1 MGCDRLKVVKLFLI
15 KERKERIM
23 AKTIATV
30 LGVAFILV
38 GIIGFISPGFLGTH
52 LSLTHNLVHIISG
65 AVALYFGLAG
75 SLSGA
80 RLFCLV
86 FGAVYLLLGVVGF
99 LLGGDQ
105 QHTIAGITHGPDS
118 RLLQVIPGQLEL
130 ATMDHTVHILLGI
143 VFLIGGL
150 LTKADVRAAT
160 D

>member
-1 MGCDRLKVVKLFLI
+1 
-15 KERKERIM
+15 M

-30 LGVAFILV
+30 LGIAFILV
-38 GIIGFISPGFLGTH
+38 GIIGFVSPGFLGTH
-52 LSLTHNLVHIISG
+52 LSLAHNLVHIISG

-75 SLSGA
+75 TLSGA

-99 LLGGDQ
+99 LLGAPGSATVG
-105 QHTIAGITHGPDS
+105 HMGPDS
-118 RLLQVIPGQLEL
+118 RLFAVLPGQLEL
-130 ATMDHTVHILLGI
+130 GTMDHTVHILLGI

-150 LTKADVRAAT
+150 LTKADVRVPAM

>member
-1 MGCDRLKVVKLFLI
+1 
-15 KERKERIM
+15 M

-38 GIIGFISPGFLGTH
+38 GIIGFVSPGFLGTH
-52 LSLTHNLVHIISG
+52 LSFMHNLVHLVSG

-75 SLSGA
+75 TLSAA

-99 LLGGDQ
+99 LLGGNQ
-105 QHTIAGITHGPDS
+105 QHSIAGITHGPDS
-118 RLLQVIPGQLEL
+118 RLFAVIPGQLEL
-130 ATMDHTVHILLGI
+130 GSMDHTVHILLGL

-150 LTKADVRAAT
+150 LTKADVRAAV

>member
-1 MGCDRLKVVKLFLI
+1 
-15 KERKERIM
+15 M

-30 LGVAFILV
+30 LGVVFILV
-38 GIIGFISPGFLGTH
+38 GLVGFVAPGFLGTH
-52 LSLTHNLVHIISG
+52 LSLAHNLVHIISG

-75 SLSGA
+75 TLAGA

-99 LLGGDQ
+99 LLGAPGNATVG
-105 QHTIAGITHGPDS
+105 HMGPDS
-118 RLLQVIPGQLEL
+118 RLFALLPGQLEL
-130 ATMDHTVHILLGI
+130 GMMDHTVHILLGI

-150 LTKADVRAAT
+150 LTKADVRAAV